1 MLVKMP
7 FQVVDVDVADS
18 RGWARALTPHR
29 PTALRLL
36 TAFEEQCLAQV
47 TQARGRAGRHAFGVL
62 RRLLSRLV
70 AARLAMVMPP

>member
-7 FQVVDVDVADS
+7 FEVVDVDVADS

-47 TQARGRAGRHAFGVL
+47 TQARPGPRIGRT
-62 RRLLSRLV
+62 S
-70 AARLAMVMPP
+70 PPENDGKL